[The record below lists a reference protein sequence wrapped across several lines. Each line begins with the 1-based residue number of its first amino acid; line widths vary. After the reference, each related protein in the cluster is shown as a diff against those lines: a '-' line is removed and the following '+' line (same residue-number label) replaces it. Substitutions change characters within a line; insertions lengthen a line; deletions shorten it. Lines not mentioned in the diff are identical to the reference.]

1 MVLYRI
7 NFRIFR
13 PLAIS
18 MIKLISSLYIAF
30 SSMYAI
36 CQYTSPQ
43 VTAASG
49 GTGSSASATL
59 QWTLGEPVIQTALGT
74 SAQLTCG
81 FHQTDAF
88 CFGDFNFDGQIDTN
102 DVLILLGEWGCVG
115 VCLADMDQDGE
126 VGTTD
131 ILLLLGTFGTSC
143 YAEL

>member
-1 MVLYRI
+1 MK
-7 NFRIFR
+7 
-13 PLAIS
+13 
-18 MIKLISSLYIAF
+18 KLITSLYIAF

-36 CQYTSPQ
+36 CQYASPQ

-49 GTGSSASATL
+49 GAGSSASVTL
-59 QWTLGEPVIQTALGT
+59 QWTLGEPVIQTALGS

-102 DVLILLGEWGCVG
+102 DVLILLGGWSCLG